1 MFDPS
6 SVKLHRPF
14 RLTSARTF
22 DLDNAFREGA
32 HCSTLSSP
40 LGPSVP
46 PAWAALLSTPPQPA
60 GVGTPSEAKAVR
72 LGPVFGRGWAKHR
85 FEEHVRHIPNRRGWT
100 KPDTIP
106 PSHQTNH
113 LGSSRVNEV
122 CCSAP
127 KPVLPCAFASAL
139 SMGINL
145 HGVRINQ
152 HCQHG
157 GPHANAD
164 QPAPYR

>member
-1 MFDPS
+1 MFYIALPIRTECAPC
-6 SVKLHRPF
+6 LGRPF
-14 RLTSARTF
+14 IDAPSASWCRDTQ
-22 DLDNAFREGA
+22 RSKG
-32 HCSTLSSP
+32 
-40 LGPSVP
+40 
-46 PAWAALLSTPPQPA
+46 
-60 GVGTPSEAKAVR
+60 R

-122 CCSAP
+122 CCPAP

-139 SMGINL
+139 SMGINM

-152 HCQHG
+152 HCQ
-157 GPHANAD
+157 N
-164 QPAPYR
+164 